1 MEIEKAIK
9 LFTQMDLEVSKS
21 KQRDKFET
29 AQRYYLNE
37 NDITIKTKGESK
49 ADNQKEDLLRKS
61 DSRVSNNYHQLLVD
75 QKASYVGGIVPIF
88 DLGQEDKNKL
98 ITAALGDRFARTLQ
112 RLIIDSSNAGAAWL
126 HCWKETNTGAFKYDI
141 IPPDQITVIYNNS
154 IGKKILAVR
163 RTYSQIDVESG
174 DVYNYE
180 EYWTAEEATFF
191 KRKGDMATLEIDN
204 RIPLIDRTLN
214 SRTGETNI
222 FKHGFDE
229 IPFVRFPNNF
239 MHTNDLDKY
248 KGLVDVYDLIYNG
261 FVNDVV
267 DVQQVIVVL
276 TNYGGTDLDEFME
289 ELKRAQAIKVNDN
302 GNGDRSGVSTLSID
316 IPVEARE
323 KLLTL
328 TQDAIFLHGQGV
340 NPTKLELGNNSGV
353 ALKMLYGLL
362 ELKASALESEY
373 RVAFNRLIHLILQA
387 HGKEEEHLNI
397 AQVWERSSIQN
408 VDEKATMI
416 AKLADYTSPETIAKN
431 NPLVEDSWEDELAR
445 MQQADPYDPP
455 GSNEEGD

>member
-9 LFTQMDLEVSKS
+9 LFTQMDL
-21 KQRDKFET
+21 QRAEKKEKFAV

-37 NDITIKTKGESK
+37 NDITKKTKGESK
-49 ADNQKEDLLRKS
+49 ADNQKEDSEVLRKS
-61 DSRVSNNYHQLLVD
+61 DSRVSNNFHQLLVD
-75 QKASYVGGIVPIF
+75 QKASYAGGIVPIF
-88 DLGQEDKNKL
+88 DLGQEEKNKL
-98 ITAALGDRFARTLQ
+98 IMNALGDRFARTLQ

-126 HCWKETNTGAFKYDI
+126 HCWKDNNTGAFKYDI

-163 RTYSQIDVESG
+163 RTYSQIDVETG

-180 EYWTAEEATFF
+180 EYWTAEDASFF
-191 KRKGDMATLEIDN
+191 KRKGDLATLEIDN
-204 RIPLIDRTLN
+204 RIPLIDRTLRK
-214 SRTGETNI
+214 RTGETNI

-239 MHTNDLDKY
+239 MHTGDLDKY
-248 KGLVDVYDLIYNG
+248 KGLIDVYDLIYNG

-276 TNYGGTDLDEFME
+276 TNYGGTDLAQFMSD
-289 ELKRAQAIKVNDN
+289 LKEAQAIKMNDN
-302 GNGDRSGVSTLSID
+302 GNGDRSGIDTLTID

-362 ELKASALESEY
+362 ELKASVLESEY

-387 HGKEEEHLNI
+387 HGKEEEHLSI
-397 AQVWERSSIQN
+397 TQVWERSSIQN
-408 VDEKATMI
+408 IDEKATMI
-416 AKLADYTSPETIAKN
+416 AKLADYTSTETIAKN
-431 NPLVEDSWEDELAR
+431 NPLVEDRWEDELAR
-445 MQQADPYDPP
+445 MQQADPYDP
-455 GSNEEGD
+455 GSQGGD